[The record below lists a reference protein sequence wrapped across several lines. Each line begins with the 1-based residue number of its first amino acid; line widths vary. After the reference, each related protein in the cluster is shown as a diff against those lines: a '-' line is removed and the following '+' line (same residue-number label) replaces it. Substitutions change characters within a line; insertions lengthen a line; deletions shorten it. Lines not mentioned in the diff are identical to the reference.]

1 MYVERRHMVE
11 FGKAGGFKARSPAAA
26 EKDAMDS
33 SAERPQSRPQ
43 RGSFFGLAAL
53 VGAVCTVIAAVVATV
68 LAVAL
73 AASVVVIAL
82 MGGALLFIASLAA
95 RARRT
100 AKIAKARRE
109 QPQIIEARNVGGH
122 SWVAY
127 GWDRR
132 Q

>member
-1 MYVERRHMVE
+1 MVE

-33 SAERPQSRPQ
+33 PAERPQSRPQ
-43 RGSFFGLAAL
+43 MGSFSGLAA
-53 VGAVCTVIAAVVATV
+53 VAGAVFTVIAAVVATV

-82 MGGALLFIASLAA
+82 MGGALLFVATLAA

-100 AKIAKARRE
+100 AKTAKARRE
-109 QPQIIEARNVGGH
+109 EPQIIEARHVGGH